1 MTFPRLPRDDQGWR
15 VPQPHTLS
23 WRIYRWTK
31 AGWSVARIA
40 RAVNRTQNVVAVI
53 QHRFRN
59 PDKDNQRRRYYLI
72 RERENE
78 IELLKKAK
86 TPARQAPALAHQP
99 RRGDP
104 VLAQEH
110 GEAPPLQAVQQDYAR
125 VLSPSAEAVQGGAE
139 GSKVHQ

>member
-1 MTFPRLPRDDQGWR
+1 MTGPQLPRDEQGWR
-15 VPQPHTLS
+15 IPRKHTLS
-23 WRIYRWTK
+23 WYIYRLAKKGWGPTK
-31 AGWSVARIA
+31 IA
-40 RAVNRTQNVVAVI
+40 RATGVTYNSVAVLLWKI
-53 QHRFRN
+53 RH
-59 PDKDNQRRRYYLI
+59 PDHANMHSRMRGTW
-72 RERENE
+72 EGENE
-78 IELLKKAK
+78 VELLKKAK
-86 TPARQAPALAHQP
+86 TPARQAPAMAHQP